1 MPLHAKPGRP
11 FGPWLWLAFMLPLT
25 AQAESPLPV
34 SAAIPN
40 LGAAQDDPNAIRILL
55 AAELEATLSSQMSG
69 TLGELQ
75 GRLGQTVK
83 KGATLAR
90 FDCREGEAQAR
101 VARAELQ
108 MARQDLSAKR
118 SLRKLDAVGDLEVAI
133 ASTGVQRAEG
143 ADALARTRSSYC
155 DVKAPFAGR
164 IAQVQAKPYQTMSA
178 GTPLFDL
185 VSDGPL
191 KVRLNVPSR
200 LLPTLKEGQSLEVNV
215 LETGKAYPAK
225 VSRINARVDAVAQT
239 VELEARLEAS
249 YPELVAGMSG
259 VARLTQ

>member
-1 MPLHAKPGRP
+1 MPLYAKPGRP

-25 AQAESPLPV
+25 AQAESPLSAPPMP
-34 SAAIPN
+34 SAA
-40 LGAAQDDPNAIRILL
+40 LDDPNAIRILL
-55 AAELEATLSSQMSG
+55 AAELETTLSSQMNG
-69 TLGELQ
+69 TLGELK
-75 GRLGQTVK
+75 GRLGQRVR
-83 KGATLAR
+83 KGALLAR

-108 MARQDLSAKR
+108 MARQDLSAKK

-133 ASTGVQRAEG
+133 AATGVQRAEG

-155 DVKAPFAGR
+155 DVKAPFDGR
-164 IAQVQAKPYQTMSA
+164 IAQVQAKPYQTMTA

-200 LLPTLKEGQSLEVNV
+200 LLPGLKEGQALEIGV
-215 LETGKAYPAK
+215 LETAKQYPAT

-239 VELEARLEAS
+239 VELEARLDDA

-259 VARLTQ
+259 VARLIP